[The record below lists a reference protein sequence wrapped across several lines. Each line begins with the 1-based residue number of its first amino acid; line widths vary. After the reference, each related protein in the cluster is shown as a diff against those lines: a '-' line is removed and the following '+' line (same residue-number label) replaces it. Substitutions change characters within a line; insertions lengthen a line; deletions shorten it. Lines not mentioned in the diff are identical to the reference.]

1 MKEMETP
8 RVWCVRAHG
17 GQGTE
22 HFVRDG
28 FVGLAGDLPDLSA
41 VTSRADIEAV
51 YRGKHPEET
60 SPYVIGQSV
69 GIIER
74 FRFGIRQGDIVIT
87 PDREGRLRTGTVKT
101 GEYRFVEGERYRHRY
116 DVEWHETELNR
127 AELSVPLQATLRS
140 AQTVFEID
148 PPDEILRVL
157 RRPVAQRVAEPL
169 DWREVVLSRV
179 LALDARE
186 FELLS
191 GELLRALGFEA
202 TEVVGGPGDGGVD
215 AVGVLD
221 VSGLARINVFVQAK
235 RYRRGSRISANT
247 VKALR
252 ASIPRDGQ
260 GAFITT
266 ADFERAAY
274 DLALDPG
281 FPRIGLINGERL
293 VELLVAH
300 WADLPEELR
309 QKLGLQPGLVPLVG

>member
-1 MKEMETP
+1 MKEMDTP

-22 HFVRDG
+22 QFVRDG

-51 YRGKHPEET
+51 YRRVHPEET
-60 SPYVIGQSV
+60 SPYAIGQSV

-74 FRFGIRQGDIVIT
+74 FRLGVRQGDIVVT
-87 PDREGRLRTGTVKT
+87 PDLEGRLRIGIVST
-101 GEYRFVEGERYRHRY
+101 GEYRFIEGERYRHRY
-116 DVEWHETELNR
+116 SVQWHETALNR
-127 AELSVPLQATLRS
+127 AELSVPVQATLRS

-148 PPDEILRVL
+148 PPDEILRAIG
-157 RRPVAQRVAEPL
+157 RPVAKRVAEAL

-179 LALDARE
+179 LELDARE
-186 FELLS
+186 FELLT
-191 GELLRALGFEA
+191 GDLLRALGFEA
-202 TEVVGGPGDGGVD
+202 TEVIGRPGDGGVD

-235 RYRRGSRISANT
+235 RYRRGSRITANT

-252 ASIPRDGQ
+252 AAIPRDGQ

-274 DLALDPG
+274 DVALDPM
-281 FPRIGLINGERL
+281 FPRIGLINGQRL
-293 VELLVAH
+293 VELLVEH
-300 WADLPEELR
+300 WADLPEEFR
-309 QKLGLQPGLVPLVG
+309 HKLGLRQGLVPVAS